1 MADENP
7 DSAFPLFFFQMYLLD
22 SEVDV
27 ALQIARKNRFI
38 KICREIFLNRVRLYI
53 FFQIRYFYCC
63 LEIRSL
69 LIQFNPDV
77 TNFKIWRIDSVLTQ
91 VIWWNFCR
99 NSRSKFCIE
108 SINFDITTKFWFF
121 SSELREE
128 FHNKLFKHGR
138 LIESN
143 FNFQF
148 LLVFIFIKSI
158 IIPCYRKNWNLFHN
172 PFTFKN

>member
-7 DSAFPLFFFQMYLLD
+7 DSALPLFFFQMYLLD

-91 VIWWNFCR
+91 VI
-99 NSRSKFCIE
+99 
-108 SINFDITTKFWFF
+108 
-121 SSELREE
+121 
-128 FHNKLFKHGR
+128 
-138 LIESN
+138 
-143 FNFQF
+143 
-148 LLVFIFIKSI
+148 
-158 IIPCYRKNWNLFHN
+158 
-172 PFTFKN
+172 